1 MSLLSFLP
9 ALQAYLF
16 SVPAHHWIVMISLS
30 LALTLLL
37 FLRKKNTV
45 YGCIAFGFTILILLF
60 LLDVAVGIRLDGMRM
75 AKSSINLNAEYNRLI
90 HGSERLRV
98 LMLFN
103 VSVFIPFGFFLM
115 EFLTETNQI
124 IIKRRIK
131 YTVLGGFGLS
141 LLIECLQLFL
151 KVGFFE
157 FTDLFLNTIGTI
169 VGASLSLIIHRRA
182 LT

>member
-1 MSLLSFLP
+1 
-9 ALQAYLF
+9 
-16 SVPAHHWIVMISLS
+16 
-30 LALTLLL
+30 
-37 FLRKKNTV
+37 
-45 YGCIAFGFTILILLF
+45 
-60 LLDVAVGIRLDGMRM
+60 
-75 AKSSINLNAEYNRLI
+75 
-90 HGSERLRV
+90 
-98 LMLFN
+98 MLFN